1 MGEALDLWRGRA
13 LADLEEWEPGRLAAA
28 RLEALRMDA
37 EELLVA
43 AELGAGHAQAVLEQ
57 ARTLVAQAP
66 FRERRWVL
74 LATALHQCGRQAD
87 ALGAVNRARTML
99 ADELGLDPGR
109 ELAELEELL
118 LRQDPS
124 LRPLEE
130 RTVSAFCPYRGL
142 LPYGADD
149 ADFFFG
155 REDDATACLRRLRD
169 THVLA
174 VVGPSGIG
182 KSSLVL
188 AGVVAALTRAGTP
201 VLVTTPG
208 ALPFDSLADLKPRGR
223 QTLVVDQAEE
233 AVTVCSD
240 VVQRER
246 YFAALAAHV
255 GAGGALVLS
264 LRADHLG
271 DLAPYPD
278 IARVLEDGL
287 YLLGPMGEADL
298 RSAVEGP
305 ARRAGLR
312 LEPGLVD
319 LLVREV
325 EGEPAALPLLSHVLR
340 ETWEGREGP
349 TLTVASYL
357 ATGGI
362 KHAVAKS
369 AESLYDAMDDTQRS
383 RLRSLLMRLVMPSE
397 GSDPVRARVPR
408 AKVVLDEAHVRLVE
422 QLVDARLVSIDGDT
436 VQIAHEA
443 LFLVWPRL
451 RGWLDDDVDGQR
463 LFRHLAGAADAWD
476 AMDRPAS
483 ELYRGT
489 RLTRTLEWRDRAR
502 PDLSDTETAFLE
514 ASAALS
520 ESEQRAAQ
528 ERVRRERRVNH
539 RLRGA
544 LTGVAVLAVLAV
556 VAGVLAVRSSDRAEG
571 DRDRARIAA
580 DLADARRAGA
590 VALEHADLSTSL
602 LLALSTLQV
611 DSSARAWDNLA
622 AVLMRSPSLLSLR
635 GPSAFFVDLT
645 ASPDGALLAVSRPG
659 EGEGLLLMDAATFEP
674 LPFEDDIPASGIAF
688 SPDSSLLAMAVNQWT
703 GNDGSPPRIDD
714 QPVRLYDMPDG
725 TLADRQLGGFPDGGS
740 VEYALDF
747 SADGRRLVAAVDQL
761 DAVTGDS

>member
-1 MGEALDLWRGRA
+1 MREALDLWRGRA
-13 LADLEEWEPGRLAAA
+13 LADLEEWEPGRVAAA
-28 RLEALRMDA
+28 RLEGLRMDA

-74 LATALHQCGRQAD
+74 LATALHQAGRQAD
-87 ALGAVNRARTML
+87 ALGAVKRARTML

-109 ELAELEELL
+109 ELTDLEELL

-130 RTVSAFCPYRGL
+130 RTVSAVCPYRGL
-142 LPYGADD
+142 LPFGADD
-149 ADFFFG
+149 ADSFFG
-155 REDDATACLRRLRD
+155 REDDAAACLRRLRD
-169 THVLA
+169 TGVLA

-201 VLVTTPG
+201 VFVTTPG
-208 ALPFDSLADLKPRGR
+208 AHPLDSLAGLKPRGR

-233 AVTVCSD
+233 AVTVCAD
-240 VVQRER
+240 VAERER
-246 YFAALAAHV
+246 YFAAIAAHV
-255 GAGGALVLS
+255 GAGGQVVLS

-271 DLAPYPD
+271 DLAPYAD
-278 IARVLEDGL
+278 ITRVLEDGL

-305 ARRAGLR
+305 ARRAGLK

-340 ETWEGREGP
+340 ETWERREGP
-349 TLTVASYL
+349 TLTVAGYL

-362 KHAVAKS
+362 KHAVAQS

-397 GSDPVRARVPR
+397 DGDPVRARVPR
-408 AKVVLDEAHVRLVE
+408 AKVVLDEAQVRLVE

-443 LFLVWPRL
+443 LFRVWPRL

-476 AMDRPAS
+476 AMDRPQS

-489 RLTRTLEWRDRAR
+489 RLTRTLEWRDRVR
-502 PDLSDTETAFLE
+502 PDLSDTETASWRHRPPCRSRSCAPRRNWSG
-514 ASAALS
+514 ASAGS
-520 ESEQRAAQ
+520 
-528 ERVRRERRVNH
+528 
-539 RLRGA
+539 
-544 LTGVAVLAVLAV
+544 T
-556 VAGVLAVRSSDRAEG
+556 AGCEV
-571 DRDRARIAA
+571 
-580 DLADARRAGA
+580 
-590 VALEHADLSTSL
+590 
-602 LLALSTLQV
+602 
-611 DSSARAWDNLA
+611 
-622 AVLMRSPSLLSLR
+622 P
-635 GPSAFFVDLT
+635 
-645 ASPDGALLAVSRPG
+645 
-659 EGEGLLLMDAATFEP
+659 
-674 LPFEDDIPASGIAF
+674 
-688 SPDSSLLAMAVNQWT
+688 
-703 GNDGSPPRIDD
+703 
-714 QPVRLYDMPDG
+714 
-725 TLADRQLGGFPDGGS
+725 
-740 VEYALDF
+740 
-747 SADGRRLVAAVDQL
+747 
-761 DAVTGDS
+761 